1 MAEKKRS
8 TWQRIKYT
16 VFTDND
22 ITEPYFNVQV
32 NWIPRLHAE
41 ENNKH
46 FTFL

>member
-8 TWQRIKYT
+8 TWPCIKYT

>member
-1 MAEKKRS
+1 MAEKNHS

-16 VFTDND
+16 VSTDND
-22 ITEPYFNVQV
+22 ITEAYFHVQV
-32 NWIPRLHAE
+32 SWIPRLHAE